1 MINGGSRLM
10 IKHWSVA
17 INGGEG
23 GGDRRGKRQRTVG
36 NASVNGGED
45 IGDGGKSIGDGG
57 IISEIQEERLMKI
70 KGL

>member
-1 MINGGSRLM
+1 MR
-10 IKHWSVA
+10 
-17 INGGEG
+17 
-23 GGDRRGKRQRTVG
+23 

-45 IGDGGKSIGDGG
+45 IGDVGKSIGDGG